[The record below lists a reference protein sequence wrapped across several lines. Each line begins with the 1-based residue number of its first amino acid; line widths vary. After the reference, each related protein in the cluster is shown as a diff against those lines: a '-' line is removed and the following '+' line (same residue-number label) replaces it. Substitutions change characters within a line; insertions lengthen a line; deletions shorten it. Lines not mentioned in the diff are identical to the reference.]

1 VDQEEYETATASMVE
16 AAGLAAQRCGELM
29 GRMAPVFARREPRLQ
44 AGKYV
49 QGLMEDLPRKN
60 GWTLAEAAGDAT
72 PDRMQRLL
80 NHASWNVHTAM
91 GVVRDFVVEHLADP
105 DAGPGMAVAVL
116 DETGQEKKGEHTAG
130 VKRQYVGCAGQVA
143 NAINVV
149 YCTYATARGHAQVG
163 ARLYLPREWADDTHD
178 GYDAARRERAGIP
191 DSVQFKTKP
200 QLAVDILTDL
210 HDAGALP
217 PWVTGDEVYGRDKAL
232 RSYCENRDVGYVLG
246 VPCSFPITL
255 TSRRKARADQVLR
268 LVPATAWTR
277 ASAGPGSKGERLY
290 AWAWVATA
298 SPRHHL
304 LVRRNLSDPTDQAYF
319 YCYVPEG
326 RPVTLGALVTI
337 AGMRWPVEEDFQV
350 GKDQFGLDHSQVR
363 LYPAL
368 LRHLALAMTALAV
381 CATSTAAM
389 RPATSTLPPPP
400 TSPDQAPPAD
410 PGLIPLT
417 VAETRRLLNLLT
429 RTWHTRAHHL
439 HWNWWR
445 RRHQARARWFHQRAR
460 LRRDTA

>member
-1 VDQEEYETATASMVE
+1 MVE
-16 AAGLAAQRCGELM
+16 AAQLAAQRRDDLM
-29 GRMAPVFARREPRLQ
+29 GKLASVFVRREPRLQ
-44 AGKYV
+44 AAKYV
-49 QGLMEDLPRKN
+49 AGLMDDLPRKN

-80 NHASWNVHTAM
+80 NHASWNAHTAM
-91 GVVRDFVVEHLADP
+91 GVVRDFVVQHLAAPQGAAPADRAT
-105 DAGPGMAVAVL
+105 DDIAVAVL
-116 DETGQEKKGEHTAG
+116 DETGQEKKGSHTAG

-149 YCTYATARGHAQVG
+149 YCTYATARGHAHVG
-163 ARLYLPREWADDTHD
+163 ARLYLPREWADPDHD
-178 GYDAARRERAGIP
+178 DYDAARRARVAIP
-191 DSVQFKTKP
+191 DSVAFQTKP

-210 HDAGALP
+210 HDAGVLP
-217 PWVTGDEVYGRDKAL
+217 PWVTGDEVYGRDKRL
-232 RSYCENRDVGYVLG
+232 RRFCEERDVGYVLG

-255 TSRRKARADQVLR
+255 TSGRKARADQVLK

-277 ASAGPGSKGERLY
+277 ASCGAGSKGDRVY

-298 SPRHHL
+298 GPRHHL
-304 LVRRNLSDPTDQAYF
+304 LVRRNLNDPTDQAFF
-319 YCYVPEG
+319 YCYVPDG
-326 RPVTLGALVTI
+326 RPVTLGILVKI

-363 LYPAL
+363 LYHAI

-381 CATSTAAM
+381 CATTAAAM

-400 TSPDQAPPAD
+400 TSPDQAPPTN

-417 VAETRRLLNLLT
+417 VAETRRLLNLFTPSRLA
-429 RTWHTRAHHL
+429 RAHHL
-439 HWNWWR
+439 RWSWWR
-445 RRHQARARWFHQRAR
+445 RRHQARARWFHQRTR
-460 LRRDTA
+460 LRREQA